1 MKENHNWKRCGYI
14 AIKSSTNILKIMF
27 QDPLTSKK
35 FYLVCDLDDALDVV
49 TCKRGN
55 VAIFTSRH
63 R

>member
-1 MKENHNWKRCGYI
+1 
-14 AIKSSTNILKIMF
+14 MF

-55 VAIFTSRH
+55 VAIFMSRH
-63 R
+63 